1 MHKEIA
7 IVTLLLVCS
16 LTSCGL
22 KKAPLLEELPLGFKE
37 SSWSYYI
44 AGEPG
49 VLVKQQFLL
58 ELDSPSQDL
67 ILDSLV
73 LPYGRVELKPTSSQ
87 VWEGLMFWNFVEEAQ
102 ANDGDSATVYGS
114 IQGVLFRAVI
124 SLKREEDIYLP
135 SETSH

>member
-7 IVTLLLVCS
+7 IVTLLLFSS

-22 KKAPLLEELPLGFKE
+22 KKTPVTKDMQLTFKE
-37 SSWSYYI
+37 SSWCYYI

-58 ELDSPSQDL
+58 ELNSPSQEL

-73 LPYGRVELKPTSSQ
+73 LPYGRVDLKPSSPQ
-87 VWEGLMFWNFVEEAQ
+87 AWEGLMFWNFVDEVQ

-114 IQGVLFRAVI
+114 NQGVLLREII
-124 SLKREEDIYLP
+124 SLERAEDIYLP
-135 SETSH
+135 SETPH

>member
-1 MHKEIA
+1 MHKKIA
-7 IVTLLLVCS
+7 IVTLLLFFS
-16 LTSCGL
+16 LISCGL
-22 KKAPLLEELPLGFKE
+22 KKAPLVEEMPLSFKE
-37 SSWSYYI
+37 SSWRYYI

-58 ELDSPSQDL
+58 ELNSPSQHL

-73 LPYGRVELKPTSSQ
+73 LPYGRVELKPAGSQ
-87 VWEGLMFWNFVEEAQ
+87 AWEGLMFWNFVDEAR

-114 IQGVLFRAVI
+114 IQGVLVREVI

-135 SETSH
+135 SKSPH